1 MGRLETQKRKSDE
14 AIKQLNALAKRQ
26 SRQPHRKSYVSPYA
40 KFDKIR
46 RKRKWRIH
54 SERDTEHASIC
65 SMLFTVSNTSGG
77 GNASGVHIAS
87 TIPKKKLYLLL
98 KDWNDEKEIPQS
110 RVQDV
115 IVGNDTVCRDYIH
128 YGTSS
133 NKHTWFKNLAQWWK
147 RPRLTDRRN
156 RGSAS
161 TTTPSIVK
169 PQCIIQMAAG
179 P

>member
-1 MGRLETQKRKSDE
+1 MFSRKRTHRRS
-14 AIKQLNALAKRQ
+14 LLAACVASGER
-26 SRQPHRKSYVSPYA
+26 VCE
-40 KFDKIR
+40 IR